1 MVQKT
6 IVLYYYVKMKMVGHH
21 DYVIQKTFQVI

>member
-6 IVLYYYVKMKMVGHH
+6 IVLYYYVKMKMMGQD